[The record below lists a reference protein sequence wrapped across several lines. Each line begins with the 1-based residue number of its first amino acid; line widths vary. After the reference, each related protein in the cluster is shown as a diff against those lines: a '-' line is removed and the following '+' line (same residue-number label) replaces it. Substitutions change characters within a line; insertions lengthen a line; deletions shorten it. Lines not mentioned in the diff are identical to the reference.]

1 LQCSEIARISAKG
14 RIPLNDK
21 VRENI
26 EFVSPRKPDAGFH
39 QRTFYQLLNA
49 LLGVKYHRI

>member
-39 QRTFYQLLNA
+39 QRTFHQLLNA